1 MDERSRNLFHKE
13 ESELSEYERM
23 MLSILAE
30 KEEAEKAA
38 AAETNAPVEEA
49 PAEEVPAGEAPVEEA
64 PVEEAPAGEAPV
76 EEAPAGEAPVEE
88 APAEEAP
95 AEEAPVEEAP
105 AGEAPVEEAPVEEAP
120 AEPDDS
126 DVKIAPAKIET
137 GRQPIPLLTE
147 EANPE
152 LEPVVVS
159 RPTIQF
165 MSSIEREKKI
175 ARKVRRHRRRSGV
188 VVVALC
194 VALMMVAFLY
204 NGLVNKSWGLLEKPE
219 PTPEPTPDIF
229 EIAPTPEPTPEIT
242 PEPIKVHRY
251 VIERGDLSWTA
262 AQDQCLASGGYLA
275 VINTQ
280 SEFNEITALADEK
293 GVECLWIGC
302 HRSVGEYVWENGEKV
317 DRSVDPT
324 DTGMALWA
332 KEEPSFID
340 RDDGTEENYLMLWK
354 HDGGWSYWDSRNDP
368 AGEFWGWRGRIAY
381 VCEFEE

>member
-88 APAEEAP
+88 APAGEAP

-204 NGLVNKSWGLLEKPE
+204 NRLVNKSWGLLEKPE

-229 EIAPTPEPTPEIT
+229 EIAPS
-242 PEPIKVHRY
+242 
-251 VIERGDLSWTA
+251 GDLSWTA